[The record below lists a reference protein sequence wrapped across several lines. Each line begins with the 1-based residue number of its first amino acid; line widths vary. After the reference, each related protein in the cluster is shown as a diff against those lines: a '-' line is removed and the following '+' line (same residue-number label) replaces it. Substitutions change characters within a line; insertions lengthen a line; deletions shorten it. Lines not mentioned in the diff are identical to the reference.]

1 MAMVGIN
8 DLLAEMKK
16 VGESLQDSQNL
27 ALSAEAR
34 DAMFSERDLLVTS
47 LVQQLL
53 RQNDTVNEFRRLVL
67 RYMTERQRWEDREK
81 KP

>member
-1 MAMVGIN
+1 MVNIN
-8 DLLAEMKK
+8 DLLVEMKK
-16 VGESLQDSQNL
+16 VGESLQDSQDL
-27 ALSAEAR
+27 IVRADTR

>member
-1 MAMVGIN
+1 MVNIN
-8 DLLAEMKK
+8 DLLVEMKK
-16 VGESLQDSQNL
+16 VGESLQDSQDL
-27 ALSAEAR
+27 IVRADTR

-67 RYMTERQRWEDREK
+67 RYMTERQRWEEK